1 MGTDLVLFE
10 KEGSI
15 GVITFNRPEVR
26 NALNRAVFQ
35 ALHEALSK
43 VRNDDDVRVVILTG
57 AGDAFVAGADVGE
70 LSNRESIS
78 GWFESRLHQSVLDDL
93 ERLGK
98 PSIAVINGPALG
110 GGLELAMACTIR
122 IASEKAKVGLPELS
136 LGILPGF
143 GGTQRLMRIVGYAKA
158 AELVLTAAIMGA
170 DDAYRIGLVNRVVPH
185 DELLVT
191 AKQMAQ
197 SIARLSPIAVR
208 LEMELLLHGRDASI
222 DDGLA
227 MESAVACLA
236 VSSKEAKELL
246 RKFLERKK

>member
-15 GVITFNRPEVR
+15 GVITINRPDVR

-35 ALHEALSK
+35 ELQQALSK
-43 VRNDDDVRVVILTG
+43 VRSDDDVRVVIVTG

-70 LSNRESIS
+70 LLNLESIS

-170 DDAYRIGLVNRVVPH
+170 EEAYRIGLVNRVVAH

-191 AKQMAQ
+191 AKTMAK
-197 SIARLSPIAVR
+197 SIARLSPVAVR

-246 RKFLERKK
+246 LKFLERKK